1 MAGFSLQTL
10 FFLIRKFTYQV
21 SRRCPYATRR
31 VSFFLDHEFISWQ
44 YIGMKNVS
52 AHKLELWVRARGLK
66 KGDVAR
72 SLGISPPVLSKILKS
87 RQLPDVALAVKIEE
101 LTEGYVSIRGW
112 SVEVRTDLTQS
123 PDQCI
128 GV

>member
-1 MAGFSLQTL
+1 MFHCKLFFAEFANLRIKFLGVALMSQGCAR
-10 FFLIRKFTYQV
+10 FFLITNYLCGNF
-21 SRRCPYATRR
+21 S
-31 VSFFLDHEFISWQ
+31 
-44 YIGMKNVS
+44 GMKTVS